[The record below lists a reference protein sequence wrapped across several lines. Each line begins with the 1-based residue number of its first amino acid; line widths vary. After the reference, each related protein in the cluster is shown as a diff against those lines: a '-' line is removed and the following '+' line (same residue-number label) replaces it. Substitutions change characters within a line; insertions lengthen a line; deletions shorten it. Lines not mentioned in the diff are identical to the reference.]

1 MNKVDIKNMLISMRT
16 AYNESIVNNVL
27 GKIDL
32 MPEEKFQ
39 SIIKQYGNDEEKI
52 KKRLEDLTKK
62 HEPHISINKMFSYGT
77 SEGSIHLHMP
87 VDLQQM
93 MSELGLSKT
102 IDTVNLYLLDA
113 IEKIRQM
120 KKDGFYKFEGK
131 DNIYMISPILL
142 GREIK
147 FLNALDFKT
156 NKYKKKELQ
165 DEHFVAKN
173 PEAQLAI
180 KVFGKDKNVGTAT
193 IGLDT
198 INSKEW
204 QEKRARQVEL
214 YKEKGITLDDEKVG
228 EKEKF

>member
-1 MNKVDIKNMLISMRT
+1 MNKIDIKNMLISMRT
-16 AYNESIVNNVL
+16 ADNEAIVNNIL

-39 SIIKQYGNDEEKI
+39 SIIKSYGNDKEKI
-52 KKRLEDLTKK
+52 KKRLEELIERQKQA
-62 HEPHISINKMFSYGT
+62 HEPHIPINKMFSYGT
-77 SEGSIHLHMP
+77 SGNSIHLHMP

-156 NKYKKKELQ
+156 HKYKKKELQ

-180 KVFGKDKNVGTAT
+180 HVFGKDKNVGTAT

-214 YKEKGITLDDEKVG
+214 YKEKGITMYEGRCK
-228 EKEKF
+228 